1 MLLVTQCMCRLNYH
15 FNTGEFCGLLSDGTS
30 PNTST
35 ANTPDSGD
43 ALDDAADTT
52 SVGSGNK
59 LIGLFF

>member
-1 MLLVTQCMCRLNYH
+1 MPFFVC
-15 FNTGEFCGLLSDGTS
+15 TGDFCGLLSDGTS

-52 SVGSGNK
+52 SVGSGSK
-59 LIGLFF
+59 SIK